1 MDTAP
6 ATPTTQSAFKETV
19 MNKQHFA
26 GFLATLAITA
36 LQFYALEA
44 GSATTWADRGNP
56 AVVETA
62 TNGSRLAGPA
72 AHDALCHVPV

>member
-1 MDTAP
+1 MDTAR

-19 MNKQHFA
+19 VNKQHFA

-36 LQFYALEA
+36 LQFYALE
-44 GSATTWADRGNP
+44 D
-56 AVVETA
+56 
-62 TNGSRLAGPA
+62 GSRRAGPA